1 MRALVSS
8 QVADLNYMLKPA
20 GVVVTMDNI
29 QSSLQYGVV
38 RDSAVSDSP

>member
-1 MRALVSS
+1 M
-8 QVADLNYMLKPA
+8 ADLNYMLKPA

-38 RDSAVSDSP
+38 RDSAVSHSPSP